1 MNNQLVDIELKNL
14 FKAKWNYKT
23 DGTEKQIEK
32 LCNSIKED
40 KSVGVLAVREIK
52 KGFEVIDGNHR
63 LEAIKRL
70 NWVKAP
76 CENFGNIT
84 TAKAITVARRRNS
97 QWFEDDAVK
106 YADIFKN
113 IVLKEYSLEDLSKI
127 MPDTEQELE
136 SISKLT
142 DFDWSQYDEK
152 GVIEENEIKTIKI
165 TVSEPIYKLWEK
177 WKNKCSNVIGYESD
191 NASFEYAII
200 EALNIPDK
208 EINMD
213 KFKNLE

>member
-1 MNNQLVDIELKNL
+1 MNNQLVDIEVKNL

-23 DGTEKQIEK
+23 DGTEEQIEK

-152 GVIEENEIKTIKI
+152 GVIEENKIKTIKI

>member
-1 MNNQLVDIELKNL
+1 
-14 FKAKWNYKT
+14 
-23 DGTEKQIEK
+23 
-32 LCNSIKED
+32 
-40 KSVGVLAVREIK
+40 
-52 KGFEVIDGNHR
+52 
-63 LEAIKRL
+63 
-70 NWVKAP
+70 
-76 CENFGNIT
+76 
-84 TAKAITVARRRNS
+84 
-97 QWFEDDAVK
+97 
-106 YADIFKN
+106 
-113 IVLKEYSLEDLSKI
+113 